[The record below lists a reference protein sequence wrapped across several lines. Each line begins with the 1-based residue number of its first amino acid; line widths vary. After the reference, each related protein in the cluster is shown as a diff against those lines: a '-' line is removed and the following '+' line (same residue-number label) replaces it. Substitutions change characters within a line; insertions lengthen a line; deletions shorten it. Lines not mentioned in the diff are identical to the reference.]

1 MKVPSMLICFFW
13 SLAIPMMKKYCIIK
27 RTRKGSDV
35 VSYMDLNAKQYEAMT
50 TVDKHVRIIAGAG
63 SGKTRVVTARIAYL
77 IEKCHVSPQHILA
90 ITFTNKAAREMK
102 ERVEKML
109 PHLDSSVKISTI
121 HSFCMRML
129 REDIYVLGYPRNFTV
144 LDSDDARSILKDAY
158 KQMHIDVKA
167 YSYASMLAYI
177 SGNKT
182 GFVSPQTALEMA
194 KYDEKEQ
201 IRAKVYEYYQK
212 RLKEMYALDFDDLL
226 LFAHRLLKDAEN
238 IRLKW
243 QRKFRYIHVD
253 EFQDV
258 DALQYEII
266 SLLCGENTYLCVVG
280 DPDQTIYTWRGADVG
295 IILRFDRDF
304 KDAKTII
311 LNENYRST
319 PTILN
324 AANAVIAYN
333 RNRIKKDL
341 YTNNQDEGKIVYFNA
356 VDELS
361 QPTWVAAKIAT
372 LHRDQVPYSQIA
384 ILYRS
389 NYLSRSLEHA
399 LHDQRIPY
407 RIYGGLRFYER
418 MEIKDALSYLRL
430 LLPKHEDDQHEK
442 WKDLA
447 IKRIINVP
455 KRGIGAKSLEKLE
468 TYAQEHDINMYEALL
483 HDGIF
488 SGKAKSEIKRFCDI
502 IVHYQQKVEDLALD
516 HLLES
521 LLEDVGYITMLEE
534 DKEIERIENIKELI
548 EDIANYVEAHPEGT
562 LEEYLQEISL
572 YTDKDEIDGQEC
584 VQLMSVH
591 AAKGLEFDHVFVYE
605 LCEGVFPN
613 KRSMDESGKEG
624 LEEERRLAYVAF
636 TRARKKLYLSSS
648 SGYSYVMDGAKL
660 PSRFI
665 REIPEE
671 YLSDRRKQQTNVS
684 SKTSQTTARMQNI
697 NTQPEAAPR
706 RSSGKYNK
714 GDKVVHSSFGEGV
727 IIRIDKN
734 IATIAFGAKF
744 GIRKLMVNHP
754 ALSKKNK

>member
-1 MKVPSMLICFFW
+1 MN
-13 SLAIPMMKKYCIIK
+13 
-27 RTRKGSDV
+27 
-35 VSYMDLNAKQYEAMT
+35 LNAKQYEAMT
-50 TVDKHVRIIAGAG
+50 TIDQHVRIIAGAG
-63 SGKTRVVTARIAYL
+63 SGKTRVVTSRIAYL
-77 IEKCHVSPQHILA
+77 IEQCHVSPHHILA

-121 HSFCMRML
+121 HSFCMRLL

-144 LDSDDARSILKDAY
+144 LDSDDARSVLKDAY
-158 KQMHIDVKA
+158 KLMQIDVKA

-182 GFVSPQTALEMA
+182 AFVSPSTALKMA
-194 KYDEKEQ
+194 KFDEKEQ

-226 LFAHRLLKDAEN
+226 IFAHDVLQKDES
-238 IRLKW
+238 IRFKW
-243 QRKFRYIHVD
+243 QRRFRYIHVD

-258 DALQYEII
+258 DVLQYNII
-266 SLLCGENTYLCVVG
+266 KMLCGEHTCLCVVG
-280 DPDQTIYTWRGADVG
+280 DPDQTIYTWRGADVS

-304 KDAKTII
+304 QAKTVV

-324 AANAVIAYN
+324 AANAVISNN
-333 RNRIKKDL
+333 RNRIEKAL
-341 YTNNQDEGKIVYFNA
+341 YTSNPDEGKIVYYNA
-356 VDELS
+356 SDEQL
-361 QPTWVAAKIAT
+361 QPTWVAAKVAA
-372 LHRDQVPYSQIA
+372 LHHDKVAYNQIA

-399 LHDQRIPY
+399 LHEHRIPY

-430 LLPKHEDDQHEK
+430 LLPKSDEDQHEK

-447 IKRIINVP
+447 IKRVINTP
-455 KRGIGAKSLEKLE
+455 KRGIGAKSMEKLE
-468 TYAQEHDINMYEALL
+468 AFAQANDMNMFDALL

-488 SGKAKSEIKRFCDI
+488 SGKAKSEVSRFSRI
-502 IVHYQQKVEDLALD
+502 IQAYQQKVDQIALD

-521 LLEDVGYITMLEE
+521 LLEEVGYIAMLQA

-548 EDIANYVEAHPEGT
+548 EDIAHYVEEHPDGT

-572 YTDKDEIDGQEC
+572 YTDREEIDSADC
-584 VQLMSVH
+584 VQLMTIH

-605 LCEGVFPN
+605 LCDGVFPS
-613 KRSMDESGKEG
+613 KRSMEESGKAG

-648 SGYSYVMDGAKL
+648 SGYSFVMDGAKL

-671 YLSDRRKQQTNVS
+671 YLQDLMKKPKPTMARPTPTPRSQMTQQATAS
-684 SKTSQTTARMQNI
+684 SEGTG
-697 NTQPEAAPR
+697 R
-706 RSSGKYNK
+706 RSGGKIKK
-714 GDKVVHSSFGEGV
+714 GDKVVHASFGEGV
-727 IIRIDKN
+727 VVRVDQN
-734 IATIAFGAKF
+734 IATIAFSAKY

-754 ALSKKNK
+754 SLQKK

>member
-1 MKVPSMLICFFW
+1 
-13 SLAIPMMKKYCIIK
+13 
-27 RTRKGSDV
+27 
-35 VSYMDLNAKQYEAMT
+35 MDLNEKQYEAMT
-50 TVDKHVRIIAGAG
+50 TIDQHVRIIAGAG

-77 IEKCHVSPQHILA
+77 IEQCHVYPYHILA
-90 ITFTNKAAREMK
+90 ITFTNKAAKEMK
-102 ERVEKML
+102 ERVEQML

-158 KQMHIDVKA
+158 KLMHLDVKA

-182 GFVSPQTALEMA
+182 NFVDPSIALSMA
-194 KYDEKEQ
+194 QFDEKEQ

-212 RLKEMYALDFDDLL
+212 RLQEMYALDFDDLL
-226 LFAHRLLKDAEN
+226 IFAHRLLEEDIN
-238 IRLKW
+238 VRLKW
-243 QRKFRYIHVD
+243 QNRFRFIHVD

-258 DALQYEII
+258 DALQYDII
-266 SLLCGENTYLCVVG
+266 RYLCGEHTRLCVVG

-304 KDAKTII
+304 EGAKTII

-324 AANAVIAYN
+324 AANAVIAHN

-341 YTNNQDEGKIVYFNA
+341 YTANQDEGKIVYYNA
-356 VDELS
+356 PDEYV
-361 QPTWVAAKIAT
+361 QPTWVAAKIASI
-372 LHRDQVPYSQIA
+372 HRDQVPYSQIA

-430 LLPKHEDDQHEK
+430 LLPKHEDDQFEK

-447 IKRIINVP
+447 VKRIINTP
-455 KRGIGAKSLEKLE
+455 KRGVGNKSLEKIE
-468 TYAQEHDINMYEALL
+468 NFAQDHHINMYEALL
-483 HDGIF
+483 EDGLL
-488 SGKAKSEIKRFCDI
+488 SGKAASEVRKFCAMI
-502 IVHYQQKVEDLALD
+502 QKYQRKVETLALD
-516 HLLES
+516 HLLEA
-521 LLEDVGYITMLEE
+521 LLDEVGYIQMLEE

-548 EDIANYVEAHPEGT
+548 EDIAHYVEEHPDGT

-572 YTDKDEIDGQEC
+572 YTDRDEQNDVDC
-584 VQLMSVH
+584 VQLMTAHS
-591 AAKGLEFDHVFVYE
+591 AKGLEFDHVFVYE
-605 LCEGVFPN
+605 LCDGVFPS
-613 KRSMDESGKEG
+613 KRSLEESGHVG

-636 TRARKKLYLSSS
+636 TRAKKKLYLSSS

-665 REIPEE
+665 REIPSEF
-671 YLSDRRKQQTNVS
+671 LLDMQKKQPKPKVS
-684 SKTSQTTARMQNI
+684 SSSSFQVRKEPYQS
-697 NTQPEAAPR
+697 EEVPR
-706 RSSGKYNK
+706 KSGKINK
-714 GDKVVHSSFGEGV
+714 GDKVMHTSFGEGV
-727 IIRIDKN
+727 VVRVDKG

-744 GIRKLMVNHP
+744 GIRKLMINHP
-754 ALSKKNK
+754 ALKKI

>member
-1 MKVPSMLICFFW
+1 MN
-13 SLAIPMMKKYCIIK
+13 
-27 RTRKGSDV
+27 
-35 VSYMDLNAKQYEAMT
+35 LNARQYEAMT
-50 TVDKHVRIIAGAG
+50 TIDQHVRIIAGAG
-63 SGKTRVVTARIAYL
+63 SGKTRVVTSRIAYL
-77 IEKCHVSPQHILA
+77 IEQCHVSPHHILA
-90 ITFTNKAAREMK
+90 ITFTNKAAKEMK

-109 PHLDSSVKISTI
+109 PTLDSSVKISTI
-121 HSFCMRML
+121 HSFCMRLL

-158 KQMHIDVKA
+158 KLMQIDVKA

-182 GFVSPQTALEMA
+182 EFVSPSVALDMA
-194 KYDEKEQ
+194 RFDEKEQ
-201 IRAKVYEYYQK
+201 VRAKVYEYYQK

-226 LFAHRLLKDAEN
+226 IFAHNVLKEDES
-238 IRLKW
+238 IRMKW
-243 QRKFRYIHVD
+243 QRRFRFIHVD

-258 DALQYEII
+258 DALQYDII
-266 SLLCGENTYLCVVG
+266 RYLCGEHTCLCVVG

-304 KDAKTII
+304 DAKTIV

-324 AANAVIAYN
+324 AANAVIANN
-333 RNRIKKDL
+333 RNRIEKELFTSNADA
-341 YTNNQDEGKIVYFNA
+341 GKIIYYNA
-356 VDELS
+356 ADEQL
-361 QPTWVAAKIAT
+361 QPTWVAAKIAA
-372 LHRDQVPYSQIA
+372 LHHENVEYSQIA

-399 LHDQRIPY
+399 LHDHRIPY
-407 RIYGGLRFYER
+407 RIYGGVRFYER

-430 LLPKHEDDQHEK
+430 LLPKSEEDQHEK

-447 IKRIINVP
+447 VKRIINTP

-468 TYAQEHDINMYEALL
+468 ACAQMYDINMYDALSY
-483 HDGIF
+483 DGIF
-488 SGKAKSEIKRFCDI
+488 SGKAKMEVNRLVQIIQRYQKLVNEI
-502 IVHYQQKVEDLALD
+502 ALD
-516 HLLES
+516 HLLEG
-521 LLEDVGYITMLEE
+521 LLEEVGYIAMLQT

-548 EDIANYVEAHPEGT
+548 EDIAHYVEEHPEGT

-572 YTDKDEIDGQEC
+572 YTDREENDNPNC
-584 VQLMSVH
+584 VQLMTIH

-605 LCEGVFPN
+605 LCDGVFPS
-613 KRSMDESGKEG
+613 KRSLEESGKAG

-636 TRARKKLYLSSS
+636 TRARQKLYLSSS

-665 REIPEE
+665 REIPSEF
-671 YLSDRRKQQTNVS
+671 LQDLMKKPKPTLTSNSRPTMMSRRS
-684 SKTSQTTARMQNI
+684 EASQT
-697 NTQPEAAPR
+697 EASSR
-706 RSSGKYNK
+706 RSSDKIKK
-714 GDKVVHSSFGEGV
+714 GDKVVHASFGEGV
-727 IIRIDKN
+727 VIRVDAK

-744 GIRKLMVNHP
+744 GIRKLMVDHP
-754 ALSKKNK
+754 SLQKK